1 MAVLR
6 NREPLYR
13 TGFYKDPNLNYYIHY
28 YAEFILKQLIELS
41 IYAIAKKWL
50 NLSPSPFAC
59 MSASIWSETCAK
71 TVPSQVFRFFSRL

>member
-28 YAEFILKQLIELS
+28 YAEFILKTVNRAVDLRDCEKV
-41 IYAIAKKWL
+41 AK
-50 NLSPSPFAC
+50 P
-59 MSASIWSETCAK
+59 
-71 TVPSQVFRFFSRL
+71 